1 MSSRILQ
8 EDSSLLLTESN
19 DAIINDNFIA
29 TDSITTGS
37 PSVSTTGIT
46 QDHNSS
52 PANISTTPSVVST
65 TGITQDHNSSP
76 SVIITSPV
84 VISTADLTQ
93 NHSVSATSIQT
104 NVPAVETTTV
114 TQSHSFTVTAIV
126 TGQVAVST
134 TGLVQVHSF
143 QANDIVT
150 GSPIVPSA
158 TATEDENFSVGTILT
173 GNPVVDPTSISQ
185 THNLGAYDIRT
196 GRVVLGTT
204 ADPNWIIQQEI
215 GEIQM
220 MFGGWPRRAYE
231 VPDGR
236 LVQAEREIE
245 ATFGDRVSVDRKAKS
260 LIKFG
265 KSGELSTTRETVW
278 NVGGNETY
286 VTGNNITHISS
297 SSAADNQTIK
307 LECHTVSGTGVDSK
321 FTFVVQTVTLSGQT
335 PVALDT
341 PVARVSRMF
350 NDGSTDLVGAV
361 YVYENAG
368 ATVTAG
374 VPSPA
379 SKIHSK
385 IDAGFQQG
393 FKGATT
399 FSNEDYYILTGGFGS
414 ISNKQAASVDFF
426 LEVRQAGKVFIE
438 QAAVSANSAGG
449 SWQIE
454 LDPAIIIPKN
464 SDIRVTC
471 LSGSQGAVVYC
482 NFKGYLAK
490 VIG

>member
-8 EDSSLLLTESN
+8 EDSSLLLTESS

-29 TDSITTGS
+29 TDSIVTGS

-52 PANISTTPSVVST
+52 PANISTAPSVVST
-65 TGITQDHNSSP
+65 TSITQDHNSNP
-76 SVIITSPV
+76 SGIATDPIV
-84 VISTADLTQ
+84 VSTADITQ

-104 NVPAVETTTV
+104 NVPVVQNTTV
-114 TQSHSFTVTAIV
+114 TQSHSLTITGVV
-126 TGQVAVST
+126 TGQVVVST

-158 TATEDENFSVGTILT
+158 TATEDENFSVGAILT

-286 VTGNNITHISS
+286 VTGNTITHVSS
-297 SSAADNQTIK
+297 SSASDNQTIK
-307 LECHTVSGTGVDSK
+307 LECHTVSGTGTDSK

-341 PVARVSRMF
+341 PVARVSRIF
-350 NDGSTDLVGAV
+350 NDGSTNLVGAV

-454 LDPAIIIPKN
+454 LDPAVIIPKN

>member
-52 PANISTTPSVVST
+52 PANISTAPSVVST

-76 SVIITSPV
+76 SVIVTSPV

-215 GEIQM
+215 REIQM

-245 ATFGDRVSVDRKAKS
+245 ATFGDRVSIDRKAKS

-265 KSGELSTTRETVW
+265 KSAELSTDRETIW
-278 NVGGNETY
+278 NVGGHETY
-286 VTGNNITHISS
+286 VTGNTITHVSS
-297 SSAADNQTIK
+297 SSASDTQSIK
-307 LECHTVSGTGVDSK
+307 LECHTVSGTGTDSQ

-350 NDGSTDLVGAV
+350 NDSGTELVGNV
-361 YVYENAG
+361 YVYEIDG
-368 ATVTAG
+368 TTVTAG

-393 FKGATT
+393 FKAATT
-399 FSNEDYYILTGGFGS
+399 FSNEDYYVLTGGFGS
-414 ISNKQAASVDFF
+414 VSYKQSAAVDFY

-438 QAAVSANSAGG
+438 NAAVSANASGG
-449 SWQIE
+449 SWQID

-464 SDIRVTC
+464 ADIRITC
-471 LSGSQGAVVYC
+471 ESGSQGAVVYGS
-482 NFKGYLAK
+482 FKGYLAK

>member
-8 EDSSLLLTESN
+8 EDSSLLLTESS

-29 TDSITTGS
+29 TDSIVTGS

-52 PANISTTPSVVST
+52 PANISTAPSVVST

-76 SVIITSPV
+76 SGIATDPIV
-84 VISTADLTQ
+84 VSTADITQ
-93 NHSVSATSIQT
+93 NHSVSATSIQS
-104 NVPAVETTTV
+104 NIPVVQNTTV
-114 TQSHSFTVTAIV
+114 TQSHSLTVTAIV
-126 TGQVAVST
+126 TGQVVVST

-158 TATEDENFSVGTILT
+158 TATEDENFSVGAILT

-204 ADPNWIIQQEI
+204 ADPNWIIQEI
-215 GEIQM
+215 KEIQQ

-265 KSGELSTTRETVW
+265 KSGTLSTSRETIW

-286 VTGNNITHISS
+286 VTGNTITHVSS
-297 SSAADNQTIK
+297 SSASDNQTIK
-307 LECHTVSGTGVDSK
+307 LECHTVSGTGTDSQ
-321 FTFVVQTVTLSGQT
+321 FTFVVQTVTLNGQT

-341 PVARVSRMF
+341 PVARISRIF
-350 NDGSTDLVGAV
+350 NDGSTNLVGAV
-361 YVYENAG
+361 YVYEIDG
-368 ATVTAG
+368 TTVTAG